1 MSSLCRLAERRGR
14 VFQLAHYTPFTH
26 LAAAES
32 DIGIPFVLCWHAGF
46 GEMERPQVW

>member
-14 VFQLAHYTPFTH
+14 VLQLAHYTPVRL
-26 LAAAES
+26 LAALES
-32 DIGIPFVLCWHAGF
+32 DIGIPFVLCWQAGF

>member
-1 MSSLCRLAERRGR
+1 MSSLCRLAARRGR
-14 VFQLAHYTPFTH
+14 VLQLAHYAMFRL
-26 LAAAES
+26 LAALES